1 MGQSLSQLY
10 VHLTFSTKFRKQ
22 FIKEKWEKQLHSY
35 MAGIL
40 KKYQSPALIINS
52 VPDHIHIL
60 FRLSK
65 NYALSIILEELK
77 KESSKWIKK
86 TDPNLQK
93 FSWQIGYA
101 AFSVSGRAVNIVT
114 SYIKNQKSHHNIASY
129 KDEVEE
135 LVKEYDVIEY
145 DAEYFWD

>member
-1 MGQSLSQLY
+1 MGQSLSQMY
-10 VHLTFSTKFRKQ
+10 IHLTFSTKFRKP
-22 FIKEKWEKQLHSY
+22 FISTKWEDSLHSY

-40 KKYQSPALIINS
+40 KRYQSPALIINS
-52 VPDHIHIL
+52 VPDHVHIL

-65 NYALSIILEELK
+65 NYALSKILEELK

-86 TDPNLQK
+86 TDTNLHK

-101 AFSVSGRAVNIVT
+101 AFSVSGRAVNKVT
-114 SYIKNQKSHHNIASY
+114 SYINNQKSHHNVASY

-135 LVKEYDVIEY
+135 LINEYDIVEY
-145 DAEYFWD
+145 DAEYFWE